1 MTSRKDDIKLT
12 LPNISDVTISRA
24 LIGIVEAVNNLLSE
38 QEILK
43 NKVTDD
49 ARRATSV
56 DSKLDEIGRLR
67 IKKVS
72 EQEYAIQAR
81 TEMGWKDLKIYD
93 DAGGEVSNR
102 NIRLK

>member
-43 NKVTDD
+43 NKVKDD
-49 ARRATSV
+49 ARRTTSV

-72 EQEYAIQAR
+72 EQEYSIQAR